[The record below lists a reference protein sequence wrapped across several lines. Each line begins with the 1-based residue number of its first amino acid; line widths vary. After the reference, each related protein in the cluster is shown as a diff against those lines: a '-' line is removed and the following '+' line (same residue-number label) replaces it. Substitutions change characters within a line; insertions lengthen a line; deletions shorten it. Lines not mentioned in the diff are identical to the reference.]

1 MNQPAHDPKKVE
13 YYAAQVNAWFQT
25 SLERD
30 KSLLAL
36 STAGIGV
43 LIALLTRD
51 GARTTTEAVL
61 FILALLSFTSCALVV
76 LTIFSKNQAHLEAEI
91 HKRANHVERH
101 LKLLDNAALISFG
114 AGISLALVIGIFTVI
129 SSTHGDTK
137 MPSKEINIADIVKA
151 AEDGRIIESFANSS
165 RIAPPA
171 DDVKSFAGSGRVAPP
186 EPAPQQPAAPTSQQP
201 DSTATPATPSGG
213 DAPSD

>member
-1 MNQPAHDPKKVE
+1 MNQSSHDPKDVE
-13 YYAAQVNAWFQT
+13 YYAAQANAWFQS

-51 GARTTTEAVL
+51 GTRSPTEAVL
-61 FILALLSFTSCALVV
+61 FILALLAFTSCAIVI

-91 HKRANHVERH
+91 HKKTSNVENY
-101 LKLLDNAALISFG
+101 LKILDTTALCSFG
-114 AGISLALVIGIFTVI
+114 AGLTLSLVIGIFAAI
-129 SSTHGDTK
+129 NSTHGEPK
-137 MPSKEINIADIVKA
+137 MPDKDINLADIIRA
-151 AEDGRIIESFANSS
+151 AEDGRLIESFAHSS

-171 DDVKSFAGSGRVAPP
+171 DETKSFAGSGRVAPP
-186 EPAPQQPAAPTSQQP
+186 EPAAQQPSAPAQQPDPAPAPAAPTS
-201 DSTATPATPSGG
+201 G
-213 DAPSD
+213 DASSN